1 MGLFIFSVVA
11 LVIVVAIIA
20 GVGQAKAIENARQAY
35 QSSLAE
41 LTNDPTNPQ
50 QRQTTLALG
59 RAYSNL
65 TRNQKGVTVFDEVAL
80 MNDINAACGGATTLA
95 RPNPSPEPGPA
106 DTSIEARL
114 AQLQKLMER
123 NLISSAEY
131 ETKRQQLL
139 SEI

>member
-1 MGLFIFSVVA
+1 MGFFIFCVVA
-11 LVIVVAIIA
+11 VVIVAIFVGVAQA
-20 GVGQAKAIENARQAY
+20 GAINKARQAY
-35 QSSLAE
+35 QNSLAE
-41 LTNDPTNPQ
+41 LTTDPTNPQ
-50 QRQTTLALG
+50 KRQNTLALG

-65 TRNQKGVTVFDEVAL
+65 TRDQKGVTLFDEVAL

-95 RPNPSPEPGPA
+95 RPNPSSEPAPA

-114 AQLQKLMER
+114 AQLRTLMER